1 MQTNEEVRTKIRESH
16 CYKTGTRGFLS
27 KAATPCF
34 RTCISAAFFFF
45 FLDILALKID
55 RADAV
60 PDPEP
65 KLLDSN
71 FVEPSKLQLLFRPS
85 GKYAAS
91 THYIHIRVPFNFS
104 RLTLMPDI
112 IFDRYHR
119 YIEIWPEPHKT
130 QVEQIA
136 ELSRSCLAD
145 KHNDFNNMLDALP
158 QHEVVTREKRF
169 LDLVSLGMSTAA
181 LTLASFNSAKISHL
195 ETQIVNNNK
204 RLDHLVDITALHENH
219 FKAVDQK
226 LDDMATQLAHILRYD
241 KVKFSKLTDLMEQ
254 KFGTAVAIS
263 ERLIHTAYANKLSP
277 GALDHEALVAAVK
290 YVNEIAQNSDML
302 SFVHKPS
309 DLFLV
314 ETSYIYKPEDK
325 TFVLVLHVP
334 LVTPHNLMPLYEFIP
349 LPVHFNFS
357 GNVSVTPEVG
367 INNMIAVGHSQSY
380 QELSST
386 DLQGCNKMGET
397 YFCKGRNVL
406 LTDLTKTCLGALYL
420 ADNKNIQ
427 GRCKFSIGGAQ
438 EKIFRLD
445 SNTYV
450 VYSLGKISTNHVCPK
465 AKTISAVQI
474 SSGQTVRINPSC
486 YIRTMDHIITADDS
500 EEIAIHSKWLDWT
513 WTLGQLFQQSENE
526 VVTAAIAKLR
536 TKISGKFDAE
546 VLLHELETM
555 TKEAKELAKEV
566 PFNHWI
572 FTSPGAMIGAT
583 LVCLFIL
590 FCCWRLCRS
599 NTSAPPIP
607 YPTAP
612 PAPPTVFNMTV
623 DPIRR

>member
-27 KAATPCF
+27 KATTPCF

-204 RLDHLVDITALHENH
+204 RLDHLVDITALHGKH

-427 GRCKFSIGGAQ
+427 NRCKFSIGGAQ
-438 EKIFRLD
+438 EKIFCLD

>member
-27 KAATPCF
+27 KATTPCF

-204 RLDHLVDITALHENH
+204 RLDHLVDITALHEKH

-290 YVNEIAQNSDML
+290 YVNEIAQTSDML

-357 GNVSVTPEVG
+357 GNISVTPEVG

>member
-1 MQTNEEVRTKIRESH
+1 
-16 CYKTGTRGFLS
+16 
-27 KAATPCF
+27 
-34 RTCISAAFFFF
+34 
-45 FLDILALKID
+45 
-55 RADAV
+55 
-60 PDPEP
+60 
-65 KLLDSN
+65 
-71 FVEPSKLQLLFRPS
+71 
-85 GKYAAS
+85 
-91 THYIHIRVPFNFS
+91 
-104 RLTLMPDI
+104 MPDI

-380 QELSST
+380 QELSSA

-420 ADNKNIQ
+420 ADNQN
-427 GRCKFSIGGAQ
+427 
-438 EKIFRLD
+438 
-445 SNTYV
+445 
-450 VYSLGKISTNHVCPK
+450 
-465 AKTISAVQI
+465 
-474 SSGQTVRINPSC
+474 
-486 YIRTMDHIITADDS
+486 
-500 EEIAIHSKWLDWT
+500 IHS
-513 WTLGQLFQQSENE
+513 
-526 VVTAAIAKLR
+526 
-536 TKISGKFDAE
+536 
-546 VLLHELETM
+546 
-555 TKEAKELAKEV
+555 
-566 PFNHWI
+566 
-572 FTSPGAMIGAT
+572 
-583 LVCLFIL
+583 
-590 FCCWRLCRS
+590 
-599 NTSAPPIP
+599 
-607 YPTAP
+607 
-612 PAPPTVFNMTV
+612 
-623 DPIRR
+623 

>member
-1 MQTNEEVRTKIRESH
+1 MQTNEEIRTKIRESH

-27 KAATPCF
+27 KATTPCF

-263 ERLIHTAYANKLSP
+263 ERLIHTAYANRLSP